1 MDVMYARLAFTVFA
15 FHIILYPASLVFI
28 VHMEE
33 WSIYCYVPVGV
44 EYHLEMYGKIII
56 ETWKSFD
63 REHSDDGWGFIW
75 CKSRDAALRLKFT
88 EAKYVSKK

>member
-1 MDVMYARLAFTVFA
+1 MDVMYARFAFTVFA

-44 EYHLEMYGKIII
+44 E
-56 ETWKSFD
+56 
-63 REHSDDGWGFIW
+63 
-75 CKSRDAALRLKFT
+75 
-88 EAKYVSKK
+88 